1 VRPEEVTNS
10 WQRAETVPQLL
21 ALRAH
26 ESPHAEAF
34 RTEAQDGHWSPVS
47 WHDFAAEVTRL
58 SGALAASGLRHGDR
72 FALIAPVSLE
82 WELLHHAALR
92 LGVVVI
98 GMDAHDLPQR
108 LADMAAQARVNAFAV
123 SSPRV
128 LSGLDAGQ
136 FKEVRFILRLGDM
149 PQLETPCPQLD
160 WNELLSTRPE
170 GPPGGQSGFASADDD
185 ATIIFTSGTTGRP
198 KGIPYTHRQLLL
210 AINAICDAFS
220 FVGKDG
226 RSLCWLPLSNLFQ
239 RMVNLASMRNGV
251 VTYLLDDPRRV
262 MDVVAQASP
271 DVFIGV
277 PRFYEKLYEGIRQKL
292 EAMPAPSR
300 FVATRAWRLGDVVSR
315 LQREG
320 RSAPVSLR
328 LLHAVADRLILRRIR
343 SIMGDRLRCMVT
355 GSAPMPLHLLT
366 EFHALGWVVLEAY
379 GLSENV
385 MPMAMNRLD
394 AFRFGTVGRPM
405 PGNEVEIS
413 REGVVRVRGEGV
425 FRGYLGDEAA
435 NPLDSEGFYT
445 TGDLGRFEPDGYL
458 RLIGRA
464 SELIKTSTGRRIA
477 PAPIEAL
484 LRSVPGVDQAVVVGN
499 GRKGLAAL
507 CTLTEPTLDDTPL
520 RLALRAQLKALA
532 EHERPLA
539 IALLN
544 RPFGVDTG
552 ELTPSL
558 KVRRDVVEAR
568 HAGLIESLYSVI
580 AEATNAEAAF
590 IRPPEPAA

>member
-1 VRPEEVTNS
+1 MRPEELPNA

-34 RTEAQDGHWSPVS
+34 RIEAQDGHWSTVT
-47 WHDFAAEVTRL
+47 WHDFAAQVNRL

-72 FALIAPVSLE
+72 FALIAPVSLQ

-92 LGVVVI
+92 LGAVVI

-123 SSPRV
+123 SSPHV
-128 LSGLDAGQ
+128 LSGLDAGH
-136 FKEVRFILRLGDM
+136 FEDARFILRLGDM
-149 PQLETPCPQLD
+149 PRLDIPCHQFD
-160 WNELLSTRPE
+160 WSELLSNQPDTPPD
-170 GPPGGQSGFASADDD
+170 GPGGSAAADDD

-277 PRFYEKLYEGIRQKL
+277 PRFYEKLYDGIRQKL

-300 FVATRAWRLGDVVSR
+300 FLATRAWRLGGVVSR
-315 LQREG
+315 LGQEG
-320 RSAPVSLR
+320 RPAPPSLR

-366 EFHALGWVVLEAY
+366 EFHALGWVILEAY

-405 PGNEVEIS
+405 PGNEIDIS
-413 REGVVRVRGEGV
+413 PEGVVRVRGEGV

-435 NPLDSEGFYT
+435 SPLDSEGFYT

-507 CTLTEPTLDDTPL
+507 CTLTESPLNDSSL
-520 RLALRAQLKALA
+520 RLALRAQLRTLA

-544 RPFGVDTG
+544 RPFSVDTG

-580 AEATNAEAAF
+580 AQSANAEVTF
-590 IRPPEPAA
+590 IRPSDPAA